1 MLPTIALTSIE
12 SPTGATDLEDFV
24 EFTAGVNR
32 ATKEDPLGQQYQT
45 PEAEIARGADFI
57 ISGMGIYTTAYPTE
71 TAKLYQ
77 NEGWEAYKAGTN
89 AKALA

>member
-12 SPTGATDLEDFV
+12 SPPGATDSEDFV
-24 EFTAGVNR
+24 QFTAGVNR
-32 ATKEDPLGQQYQT
+32 ATKEDPLGQQYQA
-45 PEAEIARGADFI
+45 PEAAIARGADFI
-57 ISGMGIYTTAYPTE
+57 ISGMGIYATAHPTE

-77 NEGWEAYKAGTN
+77 NQGWEAYEAGTN